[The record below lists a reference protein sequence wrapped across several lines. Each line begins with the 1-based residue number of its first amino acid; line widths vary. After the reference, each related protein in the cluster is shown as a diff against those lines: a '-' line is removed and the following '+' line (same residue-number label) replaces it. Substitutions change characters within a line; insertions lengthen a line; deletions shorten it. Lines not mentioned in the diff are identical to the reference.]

1 MTYINMGD
9 SNYSRNIFSNR
20 DQTFKNKAHTAKQLI
35 TLASRGVQPKPQ
47 AKKQMESSSLMV
59 SWKKML
65 YQKQSIRT
73 FL

>member
-1 MTYINMGD
+1 MGD

-59 SWKKML
+59 S
-65 YQKQSIRT
+65 
-73 FL
+73 

>member
-59 SWKKML
+59 S
-65 YQKQSIRT
+65 
-73 FL
+73 